1 MANRMKEYNRGRD
14 QGLDMAYRLV
24 RDAGEDRAAALIA
37 EEIQKRGR
45 MPVKLAVTSKEI
57 EKGLDHIKKCM
68 YESFLCQTLMV
79 LHDQFD
85 FGRTRCLRFMN
96 RWNFKTDCMTSGLVE
111 WADYIATIKEELNI
125 DLPHECMKA
134 EGLM

>member
-24 RDAGEDRAAALIA
+24 RDGGEDRAAALIA

-57 EKGLDHIKKCM
+57 EKGLDHIKLCM
-68 YESFLCQTLMV
+68 YETFLCQSLMV
-79 LHDQFD
+79 LRDQFG
-85 FGRTRCLRFMN
+85 FGKKRCMEFID
-96 RWNFKTDCMTSGLVE
+96 RWNFKTDCMSSGLVE
-111 WADYIATIKEELNI
+111 WADYVATIKAELDIDVPTASMREEKL
-125 DLPHECMKA
+125 L
-134 EGLM
+134 